1 MDENNYTK
9 PKKLMLI
16 AQVDITLDKFVC
28 KNIIKFGN
36 KVVRSW
42 LLNPTTMDEKTKPSK
57 MLKKKRKR
65 NTINDQE

>member
-9 PKKLMLI
+9 PKKVMLI
-16 AQVDITLDKFVC
+16 AQVDTTLDQFVS

-36 KVVRSW
+36 KVIRSW
-42 LLNPTTMDEKTKPSK
+42 LLNPTTMVEKTKPSK